1 MALDPSYP
9 LYAQDYLV
17 KSLRWSDAMKALYND
32 LRAEMWIN
40 GPLQDD
46 NGAPFGLTE
55 AQRATFFLIKKEFF
69 LCREG
74 WINSELQEAREKR
87 ASFRHRQSNNGKKG
101 GRPAG
106 EKKSEETGNENPEE
120 SQLKPVGFENDN
132 PNETQLKPKTNPEES
147 LLEKENEKENG
158 KGSVTEGVQGEGQ
171 PPEPVYIVPEML
183 STWKKHK
190 PRYIFRRGV
199 DEAPLRIVAEMIS
212 KQIGADMFTPEG
224 VAAIVPEWDAVVQF
238 ILTDTLYK
246 DFQLTQVEKYFQAIT
261 AKMESKLSEQPPPL
275 ADKNTGKTSVIK
287 NNISAASG
295 AHELIKN
302 KYKKKNESDG

>member
-55 AQRATFFLIKKEFF
+55 AQRETFSLIKKQFF
-69 LCREG
+69 LCAEG
-74 WINSELQEAREKR
+74 WSNAELEVSREKR
-87 ASFRHRQSNNGKKG
+87 AAFRERQSVNGKKG

-106 EKKSEETGNENPEE
+106 EKKSSENFSEENPEE
-120 SQLKPVGFENDN
+120 TQLKPVGFENDN
-132 PNETQLKPKTNPEES
+132 PNEAQTKPKTNPQES
-147 LLEKENEKENG
+147 LLEKENEKEIEEE
-158 KGSVTEGVQGEGQ
+158 KKIEGVQGEK
-171 PPEPVYIVPEML
+171 EPIYVVPEML
-183 STWKKHK
+183 SVFKKHK

-199 DEAPLRIVAEMIS
+199 DEGPLRIIAEMIA
-212 KQIGADMFTPEG
+212 KQTGADMFTNEG
-224 VAAIVPEWDAVVQF
+224 VLAIVAEWDAIVQF
-238 ILTDTLYK
+238 IMTDALYK

-261 AKMESKLSEQPPPL
+261 AKMESKLNEKPPPKPEK
-275 ADKNTGKTSVIK
+275 DTGKTSVIK

-302 KYKKKNESDG
+302 KYKKKNEGTGN